1 MTKRITIK
9 ELEALLAKMKE
20 EKAVAV
26 EIYACA
32 EYDECGD
39 YASVEISTVDA
50 EGYTVDMIAEWNA
63 Y

>member
-1 MTKRITIK
+1 MTKRISIK

-39 YASVEISTVDA
+39 YASVEISTVDE
-50 EGYTVDMIAEWNA
+50 EGYMVDLVAEWNA